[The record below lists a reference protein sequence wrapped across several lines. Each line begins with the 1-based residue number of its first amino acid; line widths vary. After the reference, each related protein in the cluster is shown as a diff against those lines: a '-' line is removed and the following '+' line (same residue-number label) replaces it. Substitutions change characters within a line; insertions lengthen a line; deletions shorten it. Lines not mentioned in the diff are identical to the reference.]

1 MACWRRGL
9 LAAWPAGGVI
19 GGRYSAGFGE
29 PPDPGQPNLFQPRNI
44 ALQFLQHFEITSM
57 ASSAAAATI
66 RGATVT
72 TEDGG
77 RLNAFATEPRME
89 VVSAESGWGFHERAE
104 KLNGRMA
111 MLGFIALL
119 ATEFALGGEA
129 FTRGLLGLG

>member
-1 MACWRRGL
+1 MAWAGSLRSGKYPSGRLGSHTHQYSETICYSLFIYLESRPMAQSPT
-9 LAAWPAGGVI
+9 AA
-19 GGRYSAGFGE
+19 
-29 PPDPGQPNLFQPRNI
+29 PN
-44 ALQFLQHFEITSM
+44 ALER
-57 ASSAAAATI
+57 ASI

-89 VVSAESGWGFHERAE
+89 VVSPESGWGFHERAE

>member
-1 MACWRRGL
+1 M
-9 LAAWPAGGVI
+9 I
-19 GGRYSAGFGE
+19 GGRDPARFGE
-29 PPDPGQPNLFQPRNI
+29 PPDPRRPSHPKPRNI
-44 ALQFLQHFEITSM
+44 ALQFSQHFETTSM
-57 ASSAAAATI
+57 ASSAAASATI

>member
-1 MACWRRGL
+1 MDWAWALRGGLNTSKWVRSREHPDSETRPMAKSP
-9 LAAWPAGGVI
+9 AA
-19 GGRYSAGFGE
+19 
-29 PPDPGQPNLFQPRNI
+29 DPN
-44 ALQFLQHFEITSM
+44 ALERTS
-57 ASSAAAATI
+57 I

-89 VVSAESGWGFHERAE
+89 VVSPKSGWGFHDRAE

-119 ATEFALGGEA
+119 ATEFAMGGEA

>member
-1 MACWRRGL
+1 MSHA
-9 LAAWPAGGVI
+9 LALKAPQHCATVRVTNRYEAPITQAASPA
-19 GGRYSAGFGE
+19 
-29 PPDPGQPNLFQPRNI
+29 P
-44 ALQFLQHFEITSM
+44 
-57 ASSAAAATI
+57 TI

-89 VVSAESGWGFHERAE
+89 VVDVESSWGFHERAE

-119 ATEFALGGEA
+119 ATEIALGGES
-129 FTRGLLGLG
+129 FTRGLLGIG